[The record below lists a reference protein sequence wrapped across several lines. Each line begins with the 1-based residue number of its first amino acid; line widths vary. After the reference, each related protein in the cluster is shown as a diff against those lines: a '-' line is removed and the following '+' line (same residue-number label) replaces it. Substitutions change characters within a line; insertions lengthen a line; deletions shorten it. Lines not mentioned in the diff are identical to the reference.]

1 MKRLA
6 GLREIT
12 WTLVINLVVKEGL
25 MASVKQITVW
35 ARGVIQDKE
44 GRDIANGLAQA
55 AKKEGKF
62 TQAFDN
68 YVDLPDRVN
77 VPLRKYAR
85 ISDEEIEERYEYENE
100 KPEVVIVS
108 DATIVKGINI
118 LRGMQKGGVLVVN
131 TDRKPQDILKFIP
144 NKDLLKS
151 IVCVDAKGIC
161 GEMTVDFSG
170 SEGGVDAVGIGAG
183 LAAPILGALARG
195 TNLVKLE
202 NLAAVVKNKE
212 ALYKGHEQAVVKTL

>member
-1 MKRLA
+1 
-6 GLREIT
+6 
-12 WTLVINLVVKEGL
+12 

-55 AKKEGKF
+55 AQKEGKF

-131 TDRKPQDILKFIP
+131 TDRAPQDILKFIP

-161 GEMTVDFSG
+161 GDATVDFSG
-170 SEGGVDAVGIGAG
+170 SEGGVDAVGLGAG
-183 LAAPILGALARG
+183 LAAPILGAVVRG

-212 ALYKGHEQAVVKTL
+212 ALYKGHEQAVVKSL

>member
-1 MKRLA
+1 
-6 GLREIT
+6 
-12 WTLVINLVVKEGL
+12 
-25 MASVKQITVW
+25 MASKVKQITVW
-35 ARGVIQDKE
+35 ARGVVQDKE
-44 GRDIANGLAQA
+44 GRDIANGLANA

-100 KPEVVIVS
+100 KPEVVIVA
-108 DATIVKGINI
+108 DATLVKGINI
-118 LRGMQKGGVLVVN
+118 LRGMEKGGVLVVN
-131 TDRKPQDILKFIP
+131 TDRKPEDILKFVP
-144 NKDLLKS
+144 NKDLLKAV
-151 IVCVDAKGIC
+151 VCVDARGIC
-161 GEMTVDFSG
+161 GDVTVDFSG
-170 SEGGVDAVGIGAG
+170 SEGGVDAVGLGAG
-183 LAAPILGALARG
+183 LAAPILGAVVRG
-195 TNLVKLE
+195 TNVVKLE

>member
-1 MKRLA
+1 
-6 GLREIT
+6 
-12 WTLVINLVVKEGL
+12 
-25 MASVKQITVW
+25 MASIKQITVW

-55 AKKEGKF
+55 AQKEGKF

-131 TDRKPQDILKFIP
+131 TDRAPQDILKFIP
-144 NKDLLKS
+144 NKDLLKA

-161 GEMTVDFSG
+161 GDVTVDFSG
-170 SEGGVDAVGIGAG
+170 SEGGVDAVGLGAG
-183 LAAPILGALARG
+183 LAAPILGAVVRG

>member
-1 MKRLA
+1 MS
-6 GLREIT
+6 
-12 WTLVINLVVKEGL
+12 
-25 MASVKQITVW
+25 SVKQITVW

-55 AKKEGKF
+55 AQKEGKF

-100 KPEVVIVS
+100 KPEVVIVA

-118 LRGMQKGGVLVVN
+118 LRGMKKGGVLVVN

-144 NKDLLKS
+144 NKDLLKAV
-151 IVCVDAKGIC
+151 VCVDAKGIC
-161 GEMTVDFSG
+161 GDVTVDFSG
-170 SEGGVDAVGIGAG
+170 SEGGVDAVGLGAG
-183 LAAPILGALARG
+183 LSAPILGAVVRG

>member
-1 MKRLA
+1 
-6 GLREIT
+6 
-12 WTLVINLVVKEGL
+12 
-25 MASVKQITVW
+25 MASKVKQITVW
-35 ARGVIQDKE
+35 ARGVVQDKE
-44 GRDIANGLAQA
+44 GRDIANGLANA

-85 ISDEEIEERYEYENE
+85 ISDEEIEERYEYANE
-100 KPEVVIVS
+100 KPEVVLVA
-108 DATIVKGINI
+108 DATPVKGINI
-118 LRGMQKGGVLVVN
+118 LRGMEKGGVLVVN
-131 TDRKPQDILKFIP
+131 TDRKPEDILKFIP
-144 NKDLLKS
+144 NKDLLKTV
-151 IVCVDAKGIC
+151 VCVDAKGIC
-161 GEMTVDFSG
+161 GNATVDFSG
-170 SEGGVDAVGIGAG
+170 SEGGVDAVGLGAG
-183 LAAPILGALARG
+183 MAAPILGALVRG